1 MLLIVCRPLAS
12 TSDTSEV
19 EEGSQA
25 LQGFGARVRNLRHR
39 RALSQEGLANN
50 VGLHR
55 TYIGSAERGERNI
68 SLVNI
73 LRLAM
78 TLSADAGELV
88 TGLELTE
95 IASPH

>member
-1 MLLIVCRPLAS
+1 M
-12 TSDTSEV
+12 DED
-19 EEGSQA
+19 SQA
-25 LQGFGARVRNLRHR
+25 LHVFGTRIRRLRQQR
-39 RALSQEGLANN
+39 GLSQEGLAEAS
-50 VGLHR
+50 GLHR
-55 TYIGSAERGERNI
+55 TYVGSVERGERNI